1 MPNNVRNSKKA
12 AHPATS
18 IVTQQQQRH
27 QQTTSSTG
35 KDSSIPIP
43 DMNFSDITKSPEY
56 GNPNIQMLAL
66 NQQSQPVYMPSQQ
79 NYLPLPAPMQQTTAT
94 PPSWVQSIYEL
105 ISNLS
110 ASTTEQISKLS
121 ATTNEIFKRTERLEN
136 IEQKINMI
144 DQSLEKLNLG
154 LKSANERIDKIE
166 GSCQF
171 LSNGFDE
178 INDERN
184 SVKKLVECLEKN
196 MQISQEDI
204 SKNLRETQDENDR
217 LHNELLYL
225 QVRSM
230 RFNLLFYGVVDRGPA
245 ENTEQ
250 VLNTFLEQEL
260 NITNA
265 PIQVTHR
272 LGPYR
277 ESQTR
282 PRTIVAHF
290 VNIGDKERIKK
301 AAKMLAGKPY
311 SLNDQF
317 PQEIA
322 NRRKQ
327 LYPIFKQARR
337 NNKKAVLKVDRLYIE
352 GREYIPN
359 HPDNNYRMQ
368 RPLPPAPPQ
377 QPAPTRP
384 AVSSNPPTITR
395 PSAPDQQNQEQPRK
409 RGRHSTGPQTAV
421 TNTNRFAGMPTDV
434 DS

>member
-1 MPNNVRNSKKA
+1 MTRCRCVISRNTVADPRAQRHKREVRNMPNNVRNSKQA

-79 NYLPLPAPMQQTTAT
+79 NYLPLPAPMQQTTAA
-94 PPSWVQSIYEL
+94 PPSWVQSIYKL

-110 ASTTEQISKLS
+110 ASTTKQISKLS
-121 ATTNEIFKRTERLEN
+121 ATTNDIFKRTERLEN

-184 SVKKLVECLEKN
+184 SVKKSVECLEKK
-196 MQISQEDI
+196 MQISQEDMYYI

-225 QVRSM
+225 QVR
-230 RFNLLFYGVVDRGPA
+230 
-245 ENTEQ
+245 
-250 VLNTFLEQEL
+250 
-260 NITNA
+260 
-265 PIQVTHR
+265 
-272 LGPYR
+272 
-277 ESQTR
+277 
-282 PRTIVAHF
+282 
-290 VNIGDKERIKK
+290 
-301 AAKMLAGKPY
+301 
-311 SLNDQF
+311 
-317 PQEIA
+317 
-322 NRRKQ
+322 
-327 LYPIFKQARR
+327 
-337 NNKKAVLKVDRLYIE
+337 
-352 GREYIPN
+352 
-359 HPDNNYRMQ
+359 
-368 RPLPPAPPQ
+368 
-377 QPAPTRP
+377 
-384 AVSSNPPTITR
+384 
-395 PSAPDQQNQEQPRK
+395 
-409 RGRHSTGPQTAV
+409 
-421 TNTNRFAGMPTDV
+421 
-434 DS
+434 